1 MNRFSKPFVV
11 TVAFI
16 LVLIAILLFLYHQ
29 NGHLFNFK
37 SSNQSED
44 QSEIDAAQS
53 MKKEGLIMANT
64 DFILQQTEKPEM
76 IVLGR
81 TFNAKYSDLAQL
93 VSQTSGSL
101 IQFIT
106 QNKLIIKGALMCVY
120 NEVPNTSGDMEIFVG
135 IPVNK
140 VISQTVYTIRKLKG
154 GKYHKVT
161 ANAELGKGAPTWKL
175 VCSDLEKSG
184 QKITF
189 PIFEYPSDSRNSEMT
204 TVISQSNLLIP
215 VSK

>member
-11 TVAFI
+11 AAAFI

-29 NGHLFNFK
+29 NGHLFDFN
-37 SSNQSED
+37 SQNQSEL
-44 QSEIDAAQS
+44 QSERDTAQP
-53 MKKEGLIMANT
+53 MKKEGLILANT
-64 DFILQQTEKPEM
+64 DYVLQQTEKPDM
-76 IVLGR
+76 VVLGR
-81 TFNAKYSDLAQL
+81 SFTANYADLAQL

-101 IQFIT
+101 IQYIT

-120 NEVPNTSGDMEIFVG
+120 NEVPNTEGDMEIFVG
-135 IPVNK
+135 IPVNQE
-140 VISQTVYTIRKLKG
+140 ISGTTYTVRKLKG
-154 GKYHKVT
+154 GKFHKVT
-161 ANAELGKGAPTWKL
+161 ANSELGKGSPTWKS
-175 VCSDLEKSG
+175 VCTDLEKSG

-215 VSK
+215 VVK